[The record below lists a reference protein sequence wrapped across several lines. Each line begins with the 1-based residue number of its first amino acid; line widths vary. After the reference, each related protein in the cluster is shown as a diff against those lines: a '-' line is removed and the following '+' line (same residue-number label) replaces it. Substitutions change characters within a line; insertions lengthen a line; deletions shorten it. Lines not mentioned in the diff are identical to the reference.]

1 MLNDEDMDDTHL
13 CLRCNK
19 TIIGLQNYVN
29 HRQRECNVDNNT
41 KPSPNKEIEQH
52 FETGTFDFNNS
63 TSGKKLNDYNFNF
76 ENDDREVEMDDDS
89 FQHTNDDQHNKSVE
103 TEFKAYD
110 YDFFSSLEL
119 QSSSKR
125 ETPHSH
131 HNTKILTHRI
141 LTRKATAALMAQ
153 NGDEW
158 IDDPSVDAMSEDDDT
173 DESETDDVPRN
184 IYNQPPQSFTG
195 GKWKPG
201 NAPPNKPSNW
211 DLQENESSNDGQL
224 DKSIDREECNSPPPP
239 NHTRGKWIPGTKIT
253 KLEFKED
260 QISQKMAAE
269 RGNFWCGACSRNLAS
284 RKIYEK
290 HLKSNLHRKRIKK
303 QNEMEEAAE
312 VLPQTNLNELS
323 AHFKSLE
330 QCEDEQQQQNND
342 VSDAEEKARMKKFRS
357 RTIVTCFTCDMRL
370 PSHLLGKHLISHY
383 HYRKA
388 LQNPQKSFDIVLHN
402 IHKIILQSPYQCHP
416 CRYYFNTEHQFL
428 RHWNSAQHLDT
439 VTHINGNF
447 FCSFCK
453 FQCNDNGDMAQ
464 HLTDIEHQQVVSL
477 IDRSKPIIIRKVTPC
492 VCMNCDTH
500 FRYNIEL
507 MHHLKVCNQTV
518 TDNKQLFSCNECHKV
533 FQSELRLQKH
543 QIKVHHLSVFFCS
556 ECQMQF
562 PTASDARI
570 HRRTALHKTLSTR
583 KKLLSLAAN
592 DQLTIKLKK
601 VCPICKDERLDVLDL
616 KNHIH
621 ESHPEHHYSCGMCG
635 EKFVFPQEVSRHVR
649 YKVCKFYNST
659 KTIQSPTTTV
669 EEKIQFTCKMCLF
682 STNSHAEYLFHEILH
697 QNLQHKSGEKLE
709 CPYCKKMFRKQSLR
723 DHLRQHTNE
732 RIFVCPIDTCPMSFT
747 RKANLKNHINSMHNS
762 DITGDADSGPI
773 KNVCQL
779 CGKTFASKYI
789 LEQHKHVHRHQIE
802 SKRFPCQI
810 QNCLY
815 VARNTSDEQSH
826 LLTHSDER
834 LFYCEQSGCEYQGKT
849 MEQLRSHSRKHQQI
863 EPKYACAHCDYKTKL
878 TSHLKR
884 HEMIHKNERPFK
896 CPYCEYSCN
905 NSENLRKHVIG
916 TSKHPGKFLYECNNC
931 HRRNRFKS
939 NFLKDYQLHLLQ
951 VHPE

>member
-52 FETGTFDFNNS
+52 FVTGTFDFNSS

-89 FQHTNDDQHNKSVE
+89 FQHPNDDQHNKSVE

-131 HNTKILTHRI
+131 HNTKILTHRM

-173 DESETDDVPRN
+173 DESETDDVPTN

-201 NAPPNKPSNW
+201 NAPPDKPSNW

-239 NHTRGKWIPGTKIT
+239 THTRGKWIPGTKII
-253 KLEFKED
+253 KLEFKDE

-284 RKIYEK
+284 RKIYEQ
-290 HLKSNLHRKRIKK
+290 HLKSNLHSKRIKK

-323 AHFKSLE
+323 AHFKSLQ

-342 VSDAEEKARMKKFRS
+342 VSDGEIESDILNATNRASTSTPNTITRDEPRPNNNKNNNNNTNDAGAEVMVMATVEVEASSSAKVAEEKIQMKKFRS

-370 PSHLLGKHLISHY
+370 PVHLLGKHLISHF

-388 LQNPQKSFDIVLHN
+388 LQNPQKTFDIVLHN

-447 FCSFCK
+447 LCSFCK

-464 HLTDIEHQQVVSL
+464 HLTGIEHQQVVSL

-500 FRYNIEL
+500 FRYNIQL
-507 MHHLKVCNQTV
+507 MHHLKVCNRTV
-518 TDNKQLFSCNECHKV
+518 TDNKQHFSCNDCHKV
-533 FQSELRLQKH
+533 FQSGLRLQKH
-543 QIKVHHLSVFFCS
+543 QVKVHHLSVFFCS

-562 PTASDARI
+562 PTATEARI
-570 HRRTALHKTLSTR
+570 HRRTALHKTLSSR

-621 ESHPEHHYSCGMCG
+621 ESHPEHHY
-635 EKFVFPQEVSRHVR
+635 R
-649 YKVCKFYNST
+649 
-659 KTIQSPTTTV
+659 
-669 EEKIQFTCKMCLF
+669 
-682 STNSHAEYLFHEILH
+682 
-697 QNLQHKSGEKLE
+697 
-709 CPYCKKMFRKQSLR
+709 
-723 DHLRQHTNE
+723 
-732 RIFVCPIDTCPMSFT
+732 
-747 RKANLKNHINSMHNS
+747 
-762 DITGDADSGPI
+762 
-773 KNVCQL
+773 
-779 CGKTFASKYI
+779 
-789 LEQHKHVHRHQIE
+789 
-802 SKRFPCQI
+802 
-810 QNCLY
+810 
-815 VARNTSDEQSH
+815 
-826 LLTHSDER
+826 
-834 LFYCEQSGCEYQGKT
+834 
-849 MEQLRSHSRKHQQI
+849 
-863 EPKYACAHCDYKTKL
+863 
-878 TSHLKR
+878 
-884 HEMIHKNERPFK
+884 
-896 CPYCEYSCN
+896 
-905 NSENLRKHVIG
+905 
-916 TSKHPGKFLYECNNC
+916 
-931 HRRNRFKS
+931 
-939 NFLKDYQLHLLQ
+939 
-951 VHPE
+951 

>member
-41 KPSPNKEIEQH
+41 KPSSNKEIEQH
-52 FETGTFDFNNS
+52 FVTGTFDFNSS

-89 FQHTNDDQHNKSVE
+89 FQHPNDDQHNKSVE

-131 HNTKILTHRI
+131 HNTKILTHRM

-173 DESETDDVPRN
+173 DESETDDVPSN

-201 NAPPNKPSNW
+201 NKPSNW

-239 NHTRGKWIPGTKIT
+239 THTRGKWIPGTKII

-260 QISQKMAAE
+260 EISQKMAAE

-284 RKIYEK
+284 RKIYEQ
-290 HLKSNLHRKRIKK
+290 HLKSNLHSKRIKK

-323 AHFKSLE
+323 AHFKSLQ
-330 QCEDEQQQQNND
+330 QCENEQQQQNND
-342 VSDAEEKARMKKFRS
+342 VSDGEIESDILNATNRASTSTPNAITRDEPQPNNNNENNAGVEEMMMATVKVEASSSSEVAEEKVEIKKFRS

-370 PSHLLGKHLISHY
+370 PVHLLGKHLISHY

-388 LQNPQKSFDIVLHN
+388 LQNPQKTFDIVLHN

-428 RHWNSAQHLDT
+428 RHWNSVQHLDT
-439 VTHINGNF
+439 VTHINGTF
-447 FCSFCK
+447 LCSFCK
-453 FQCNDNGDMAQ
+453 FQCNENGDMAQ
-464 HLTDIEHQQVVSL
+464 HLTGIEHQQVVSL

-492 VCMNCDTH
+492 VCLNCDTH
-500 FRYNIEL
+500 FRYNIQL
-507 MHHLKVCNQTV
+507 MHHLKVCNRTF
-518 TDNKQLFSCNECHKV
+518 TDNKQHFSCNECHKV
-533 FQSELRLQKH
+533 FQSGLRLQKH
-543 QIKVHHLSVFFCS
+543 QVKVHHLTVFFCS

-562 PTASDARI
+562 PTAMEARV
-570 HRRTALHKTLSTR
+570 HRRTALHKTLSSR

-621 ESHPEHHYSCGMCG
+621 ESHPEHHY
-635 EKFVFPQEVSRHVR
+635 R
-649 YKVCKFYNST
+649 
-659 KTIQSPTTTV
+659 
-669 EEKIQFTCKMCLF
+669 
-682 STNSHAEYLFHEILH
+682 
-697 QNLQHKSGEKLE
+697 
-709 CPYCKKMFRKQSLR
+709 
-723 DHLRQHTNE
+723 
-732 RIFVCPIDTCPMSFT
+732 
-747 RKANLKNHINSMHNS
+747 
-762 DITGDADSGPI
+762 
-773 KNVCQL
+773 
-779 CGKTFASKYI
+779 
-789 LEQHKHVHRHQIE
+789 
-802 SKRFPCQI
+802 
-810 QNCLY
+810 
-815 VARNTSDEQSH
+815 
-826 LLTHSDER
+826 
-834 LFYCEQSGCEYQGKT
+834 
-849 MEQLRSHSRKHQQI
+849 
-863 EPKYACAHCDYKTKL
+863 
-878 TSHLKR
+878 
-884 HEMIHKNERPFK
+884 
-896 CPYCEYSCN
+896 
-905 NSENLRKHVIG
+905 
-916 TSKHPGKFLYECNNC
+916 
-931 HRRNRFKS
+931 
-939 NFLKDYQLHLLQ
+939 
-951 VHPE
+951 